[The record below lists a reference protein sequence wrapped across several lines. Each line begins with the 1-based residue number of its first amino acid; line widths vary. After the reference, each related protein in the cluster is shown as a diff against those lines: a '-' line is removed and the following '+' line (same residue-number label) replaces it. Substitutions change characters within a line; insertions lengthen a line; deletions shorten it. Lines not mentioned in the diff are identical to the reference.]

1 MHSSLLAHAHWYGLA
16 VGALLG
22 TKLLLSIRRRR
33 QPDMIFQKP
42 LNQHVIHGVV
52 TTYNEAPAMLRRC
65 LESIL
70 GQTLTPQSLTIVDD
84 CSSDQSA
91 HAVVEEMRPKFEQA
105 GIRLDFIRFAVNQG
119 KRHGLAAGFR
129 EAPEADAYLCVD
141 SDTVLDEHAVAELA
155 EPFSK
160 RRVQCVTGLVLAH
173 NRSVNLLTR
182 LIDMRYVNAFLGERV
197 AYSRLGSVL
206 CACGS
211 LAMYRGWVVRK
222 HLDDFL
228 DQRFLGLP
236 ATFGDDRR
244 LTYYCLTEGLS
255 LIQPS
260 SVGYTDVPERL
271 NHYIRQQVR
280 WGKSFIR
287 EGFLLLGKFRVSRM
301 YWWLNLIELVTW
313 VAFTVA
319 LMASLFAIVLHP
331 TGWQLLA
338 TYLAYMCVMAWV
350 RSIHYLRGAAG
361 VGPVDRTLTF
371 LAAPLYAL
379 MNLCLLLPLRLWSLA
394 TLRQTKWGTRSTV
407 EVGEAESVP
416 DGAPAGASEDHDDT
430 YARSGPADL
439 PAQPSAHS
447 PAQSP
452 AHATASIPA
461 QQTAP
466 QYAQK
471 PPVTQNGH
479 AYPSSYGEQGQQNQY
494 GYAYQYEHE
503 YAGHPGHSEPQ
514 PQPQPAQQYGGPQPQ
529 HAGQGQH
536 TYDGSQVPYGAQD
549 MYGSQGSVY
558 GTQQPSGSPA
568 PYGAQYGYGEYN
580 GHGGYNAR
588 DPYGNPAPY
597 APPAPYGGHPGAAPD
612 AYVDGG
618 RGDAPAQN
626 PPHPQGHE
634 AWAPQ

>member
-1 MHSSLLAHAHWYGLA
+1 MHLSLDSLAHLGKHAHWYGLA

-91 HAVVEEMRPKFEQA
+91 HAVVEEMRPKFEEA

-319 LMASLFAIVLHP
+319 LLASLFAIVLHP

-361 VGPVDRTLTF
+361 VGPLDRTLTF

-407 EVGEAESVP
+407 EVGEAESVT
-416 DGAPAGASEDHDDT
+416 GTAPAESFEDRGDA
-430 YARSGPADL
+430 YARPGAAGV
-439 PAQPSAHS
+439 PAQP
-447 PAQSP
+447 P
-452 AHATASIPA
+452 AHATARIPA
-461 QQTAP
+461 QPTGG
-466 QYAQK
+466 
-471 PPVTQNGH
+471 PVHPREMPVPVGH
-479 AYPSSYGEQGQQNQY
+479 AYPPAHGEQPQQWQQNQY
-494 GYAYQYEHE
+494 E
-503 YAGHPGHSEPQ
+503 YAGYPGHSGQ
-514 PQPQPAQQYGGPQPQ
+514 PQPQAAQQYGRPMPQQ
-529 HAGQGQH
+529 AGQEQH
-536 TYDGSQVPYGAQD
+536 PEQHPYDGSPFAYGAQD
-549 MYGSQGSVY
+549 MYGAQGGAY
-558 GTQQPSGSPA
+558 GTQQPYGSQD
-568 PYGAQYGYGEYN
+568 PYGAQGGHGEYA
-580 GHGGYNAR
+580 GHGGHNTH

-597 APPAPYGGHPGAAPD
+597 APPAPYGVRD
-612 AYVDGG
+612 
-618 RGDAPAQN
+618 DAPAQN
-626 PPHPQGHE
+626 PPHPHGHE